1 MRSLQLGMLG
11 GGPGSFIGFTH
22 RLAAKMDEEFALVG
36 GAFSS
41 DYAKSVKFARSI
53 DLDVKRVYRS
63 VDELIERERALP
75 VDGRMTAV
83 TIATPNYL
91 HYDAARKLI
100 RAGFHVI
107 CDKPVTM
114 TCAEAERLEKMV
126 GERGTVFCLTHNYT
140 GYPMV
145 REARKLLEKGTLGKI
160 QKIDVQYYMGA
171 FNPLVHDKKNWKSI
185 WRFDP
190 SKAGISCN
198 VADLGTHA
206 FNLVE
211 YITQIEVKAVLA
223 DLNTLY
229 DGLPLDLDATILLR
243 FGGNL
248 KGVLRSSHIATG
260 EENALVV
267 KIYGDKMGLRW
278 EEENPNYLYL
288 LSDNKPAQ
296 VYSRGKS
303 SNTKFSLE
311 GTRVYRGLPEGFF
324 ESFANLYKGAAKA
337 IRTKRETSGAFPT
350 IHDGVRTMKFV
361 EAAVSSHK
369 KGNKWVE
376 LQ

>member
-1 MRSLQLGMLG
+1 MRSIKLGMLG
-11 GGPGSFIGFTH
+11 GGPGSFIGHTH
-22 RLAAKMDEEFALVG
+22 RIAAKMDEEFSLVG
-36 GAFSS
+36 GVFST
-41 DYAKSVKFARSI
+41 DHAKSVNFARSI

-63 VDELIERERALP
+63 VEELIAKERALP
-75 VDGRMTAV
+75 ANERMSAV

-100 RAGFHVI
+100 RSGFHVI

-114 TCAEAERLEKMV
+114 TRAEAERLEKLV
-126 GERGTVFCLTHNYT
+126 KERGTVFCLTHNYT

-145 REARKLLEKGTLGKI
+145 REARKLLEKGALGKI

-171 FNPLVHDKKNWKSI
+171 FNPVVHDKKNWKNV

-190 SKAGISCN
+190 TKAGISCN

-229 DGLPLDLDATILLR
+229 DDLPLDLDASILLR

-248 KGVLRSSHIATG
+248 KGVLTSSHIATG
-260 EENALVV
+260 EENALEI
-267 KIYGDKMGLRW
+267 KIYGDIMGLRW

-296 VYSRGKS
+296 IYSRGKS
-303 SNTKFSLE
+303 SNSKFSLE
-311 GTRVYRGLPEGFF
+311 STRVYRGLPEGFF

-337 IRTKRETSGAFPT
+337 IRTKRQTSGAFPT

>member
-36 GAFSS
+36 GVFSS

-107 CDKPVTM
+107 CDKPVTL

-145 REARKLLEKGTLGKI
+145 REARKLIEKGTLGRI

-171 FNPLVHDKKNWKSI
+171 FNPLVHDKKNWKNI

-190 SKAGISCN
+190 FKAGISCN

-243 FGGNL
+243 LGGNL

-260 EENALVV
+260 EENALEI

-324 ESFANLYKGAAKA
+324 ESFGNLYKGAAKA

-376 LQ
+376 LR